1 MDEFQRD
8 GAARRR
14 LGKAA
19 LGGLALLLSGV
30 PVRAQELPDQIRVIV
45 PLATGS
51 SLDARA
57 RVVVEAIGRQIGR
70 RVIVENR
77 PGAGGTLGTLA
88 VARAKPDGST
98 LLFNNNSHVIAPHV
112 YPAPGYDPLKDFAS
126 VIQAYD
132 TGLVLVVHPSLGTKT
147 LKELIAAAGRGQVPT
162 YASSGTG
169 GLPHLAM
176 EMLKDAT
183 GMAPA
188 HVPYKGDGPALVD
201 VLAGR
206 VPVMISGYPAALAH
220 VQSGSLRALAVT
232 SRRRASMFAD
242 APTMAEAGYPGA
254 TVDTWAGFYVPAKTP
269 KAIVDRLH
277 REIAAAM
284 KQPLVQEH
292 YIATGAQVATGS
304 PAEFAAF
311 TAKESERYGKLVRT
325 LNLKPE

>member
-1 MDEFQRD
+1 MERD
-8 GAARRR
+8 RSGGAARRR

-19 LGGLALLLSGV
+19 LCGLALLLPGA
-30 PVRAQELPDQIRVIV
+30 PLPAQELPDQIRVIV

-57 RVVVEAIGRQIGR
+57 RVIVEAIGRQMGR
-70 RVIVENR
+70 RIIVENR

-88 VARAKPDGST
+88 VARAKADGST
-98 LLFNNNSHVIAPHV
+98 LLFNNNSHVIAPHI
-112 YPAPGYDPLKDFAS
+112 YPAPGYDPLKDFAP

-132 TGLVLVVHPSLGTKT
+132 TGLVLVAHPSLGAKT

-183 GMAPA
+183 GMTPA
-188 HVPYKGDGPALVD
+188 HVPYKGDAPALVD

-206 VPVMISGYPAALAH
+206 VPVMISGYPAALPH
-220 VQSGSLRALAVT
+220 VQAGALRALGVS
-232 SRRRASMFAD
+232 SRRRAGMFAD
-242 APTMAEAGYPGA
+242 VPTLAEAGYPSA
-254 TVDTWAGFYVPAKTP
+254 TVDTWAGFFVPAKTP
-269 KAIVDRLH
+269 RAIVDRLH

-284 KQPLVQEH
+284 KLPLVQEH
-292 YIATGAQVATGS
+292 YAATGAYAVTGT

-311 TAKESERYGKLVRT
+311 TAKESERYARLVRT